1 MNFIFFIK
9 KFLYLKKKKNELPY
23 THNKEKGDVYGTKKR
38 KFSKEFKEKVVNLYK
53 SGKSQKE
60 IREEYDLVPSVLA
73 KWIKEYQYSTSSTQ
87 TSSTNQKDTL
97 TNTISEAKVAMERDL
112 KSALS
117 KLEKLQKEVQKEND
131 KVTNIKITLDTL
143 NQYLK

>member
-1 MNFIFFIK
+1 MFMA
-9 KFLYLKKKKNELPY
+9 
-23 THNKEKGDVYGTKKR
+23 HKKR
-38 KFSKEFKEKVVNLYK
+38 KFSKEFKEKVVSLYE

-73 KWIKEYQYSTSSTQ
+73 RWIKEYRYSTSSTQ
-87 TSSTNQKDTL
+87 TSNTNQKDTL
-97 TNTISEAKVAMERDL
+97 SNTMSEAKEAMERDL

-131 KVTNIKITLDTL
+131 KVKNIKITLDTL